1 MYRDHYDTLV
11 DFPAC
16 PKLASTQSMRLASYL
31 AALCLSL
38 GVSLAVLV

>member
-1 MYRDHYDTLV
+1 MNSDLYDTLV

-16 PKLASTQSMRLASYL
+16 PRCASHQSMRLVSFL